1 MIFIK
6 NKQIKLIAKE
16 FFRNESGDLCPA
28 ISDYSLT
35 DFNEASVISQAIVLI
50 TPRNP
55 LDRDATRW
63 KAIQVKTSFS
73 RVRLRDSSRWSLRR
87 IDASNTSPPSR
98 WLSLRFQRPGL
109 RDGQV
114 TAFLQFSIN
123 GFSWNSFFLVKI
135 KQKLIGNEN
144 EHDSWT
150 GW

>member
-1 MIFIK
+1 MKLLMIFIK

-73 RVRLRDSSRWSLRR
+73 RVRLRDSSR
-87 IDASNTSPPSR
+87 
-98 WLSLRFQRPGL
+98 
-109 RDGQV
+109 
-114 TAFLQFSIN
+114 
-123 GFSWNSFFLVKI
+123 
-135 KQKLIGNEN
+135 
-144 EHDSWT
+144 
-150 GW
+150 